1 MFKKKKDQSLS
12 ENFRDALW
20 PKMGWLRVFRYYGLR
35 LYRLNDTPY
44 AVAAGFASGVAVSF
58 TPFIGLHLV
67 ISALLARILN
77 GSIIAG
83 LIGTLAGNP
92 WTFPFI
98 WVLIYKIG
106 LYVLG
111 SVNPETIPASLSF
124 STMWENPTRL
134 FVPMIIG
141 GIPCA
146 IIVWVL
152 SFYICREVVVKFQ
165 RQRMR
170 RRALARLKEVKRQ
183 RDLDHN
189 VRKVQ
194 YRVKKRRKK
203 DNEE

>member
-1 MFKKKKDQSLS
+1 
-12 ENFRDALW
+12 
-20 PKMGWLRVFRYYGLR
+20 
-35 LYRLNDTPY
+35 
-44 AVAAGFASGVAVSF
+44 
-58 TPFIGLHLV
+58 
-67 ISALLARILN
+67 
-77 GSIIAG
+77 
-83 LIGTLAGNP
+83 
-92 WTFPFI
+92 
-98 WVLIYKIG
+98 
-106 LYVLG
+106 
-111 SVNPETIPASLSF
+111 
-124 STMWENPTRL
+124 
-134 FVPMIIG
+134 MIIG